1 MTNEIILKILDRE
14 MDLLKA
20 NPEKSLFI
28 AGLEKD
34 LAVEKIISV
43 NGSDKNVRIHGV
55 LDRIDQWGGDY
66 RIIDYKSGGV
76 TASDIKMS
84 TTKANPS
91 IIENIIKSKEDNT
104 KNYALQLLIYCY
116 LYKHNFGKELNFS
129 GIFSFMTISES
140 PFYLDLS
147 QLDGQNPSELIDEF
161 LVVFLEKL
169 FDETVPFAHNHKAQF
184 CEFC

>member
-1 MTNEIILKILDRE
+1 LDRE
-14 MDLLKA
+14 IDLLKA

-34 LAVEKIISV
+34 LAVETVISV
-43 NGSDKNVRIHGV
+43 NGSDKKVRIHGV
-55 LDRIDQWGGDY
+55 LDRIDQWGGEY

-76 TASDIKMS
+76 TSNDIKIN
-84 TTKANPS
+84 TTKAKPN
-91 IIENIIKSKEDNT
+91 IIENIISSKEEND

-129 GIFSFMTISES
+129 GIFSFINVSES
-140 PFYLDLS
+140 PFYLNLNA
-147 QLDGQNPSELIDEF
+147 LNEQNPSDLIEA
-161 LVVFLEKL
+161 FLEAFLTKL
-169 FDETVPFAHNHKAQF
+169 FDETVPFAHNHKAQY